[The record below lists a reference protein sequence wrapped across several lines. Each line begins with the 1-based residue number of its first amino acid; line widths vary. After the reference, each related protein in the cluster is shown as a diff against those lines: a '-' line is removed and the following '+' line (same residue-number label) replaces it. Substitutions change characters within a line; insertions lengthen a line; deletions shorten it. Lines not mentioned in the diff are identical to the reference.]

1 MKSVMAKKSLLMHR
15 CKRKGK
21 DICAHDVL
29 DDDERAKIVRLN
41 EGYYI
46 FKDIRNLPAY
56 LAKKKKEAFAMIRQL
71 KTPALFISQSAAET
85 KWPELLRAL
94 GQTVDKKTYT
104 DTEIAQMDFESKSRL
119 IRGDSATLVRYFD
132 HQFNV
137 FLKDVIFSKCKP
149 IGEITN
155 YSWRKEFATR
165 GAIHVHWFAYVKD
178 APVYGEVPNSETA
191 EFYDKIISCSLDVPE
206 DHKEY
211 IQYQI
216 HWHSKS
222 CRVGKT
228 RSCRFGFP
236 KPPMDKTCVL
246 ESFTCQEQEDN
257 EKEKELRIQVKRLL
271 NSYGLGTETT
281 DTFEVMLEQLNM
293 SYDDYNL
300 AVCSTIIR
308 PQFYPKHCHEIRI
321 NNYMCNCLHIWRANH
336 DIQPCLSP

>member
-1 MKSVMAKKSLLMHR
+1 MKSVMAMKSLLMCR

-21 DICAHDVL
+21 DICVRDVL

-46 FKDIRNLPAY
+46 FKDIRNSPAY
-56 LAKKKKEAFAMIRQL
+56 LGKKKIEAFAMIRQL
-71 KTPALFISQSAAET
+71 KIPALFISQSAAET

-94 GQTVDKKTYT
+94 GQTVDNKTYT
-104 DTEIAQMDFESKSRL
+104 DTEIAQMDFETKSRL

-137 FLKDVIFSKCKP
+137 FLKNVIFSKCKP
-149 IGEITN
+149 IGEITD
-155 YSWRKEFATR
+155 YFWRKEFATR

-178 APVYGEVPNSETA
+178 APVYGEVPNSEIT
-191 EFYDKIISCSLDVPE
+191 EFYDKIISCSSDVPE

-216 HWHSKS
+216 HRHSKS
-222 CRVGKT
+222 CRVGKA

-246 ESFTCQEQEDN
+246 EPFTCE
-257 EKEKELRIQVKRLL
+257 
-271 NSYGLGTETT
+271 
-281 DTFEVMLEQLNM
+281 
-293 SYDDYNL
+293 
-300 AVCSTIIR
+300 
-308 PQFYPKHCHEIRI
+308 
-321 NNYMCNCLHIWRANH
+321 
-336 DIQPCLSP
+336 